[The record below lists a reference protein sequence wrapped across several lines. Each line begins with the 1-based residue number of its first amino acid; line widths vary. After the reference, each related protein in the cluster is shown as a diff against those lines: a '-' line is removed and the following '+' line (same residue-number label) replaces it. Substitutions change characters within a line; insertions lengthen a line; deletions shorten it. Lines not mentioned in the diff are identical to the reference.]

1 MRLIL
6 CSYSLSGYELLVLDE
21 PTNHLDLITKECL
34 IESLKNYEGAIIFVS
49 HDRYFINELATHC
62 LYLSKNH
69 VIFESGDYNRIYN
82 VISKLNEELKLLNIK
97 DVETKD
103 IVRKEKLSNNKIN
116 ELKEEMSIIEARIEE
131 IDSSLENDDFVNYKV
146 IEELTDEKDELEY
159 RYLEIVDILE
169 RDKKL

>member
-1 MRLIL
+1 MLIL
-6 CSYSLSGYELLVLDE
+6 YFIDETEKYELQRENENKKTCVGIIMVD
-21 PTNHLDLITKECL
+21 
-34 IESLKNYEGAIIFVS
+34 NYEEVMQRVDTEQKTQLMAKVESIIYDWVNETNGILVKE
-49 HDRYFINELATHC
+49 DRDTYV
-62 LYLSKNH
+62 Y
-69 VIFESGDYNRIYN
+69 IFEQRNLG
-82 VISKLNEELKLLNIK
+82 KIK
-97 DVETKD
+97 EDKFAILDSIKD